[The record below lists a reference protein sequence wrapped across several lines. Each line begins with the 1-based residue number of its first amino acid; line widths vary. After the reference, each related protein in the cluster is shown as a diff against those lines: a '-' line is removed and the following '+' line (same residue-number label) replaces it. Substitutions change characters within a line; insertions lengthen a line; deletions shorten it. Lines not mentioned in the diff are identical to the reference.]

1 LSLLDSFTA
10 RAVRPLLPRVLR
22 DLNSGCLNVRFPD
35 GSRTILGEPDSGPEA
50 EVRILDERFFRHV
63 LVHGEIGFAEAYMDR
78 LWDTDDL
85 VTVLQLALE
94 NRDKVDRRAA
104 WLAGVSGLLDRR
116 RHVLAKPNTVQG
128 ARDNIAF
135 HYDLSNDFYKL
146 WLDETLCYSCA
157 VFESP
162 ADTLEEAQR
171 NKYRILCEKA
181 GLRRD
186 DTLLEIG
193 GGWGGFAIYAAR
205 THGCPVTMV
214 NISTEQVQLARE
226 RVKES
231 GLAALVDVRLCD
243 YRDIEGQFDK
253 VIVMGMIEQVGAE
266 FYEGFF
272 RVCDS
277 ALKPGGR
284 FVLQTITVPDSS
296 FEALRDGVNFFQK
309 YIFPGGMLPSV
320 EALRESSSGTALVV
334 RDVEEIGHHYVRTMH
349 EWRDRFRARLPEIR
363 ALGFDDTFI
372 RMWDYYLAASEAL
385 FITKECGDVQVIF
398 DKPQQP

>member
-1 LSLLDSFTA
+1 MPGSEPSAAIKIGDS
-10 RAVRPLLPRVLR
+10 
-22 DLNSGCLNVRFPD
+22 
-35 GSRTILGEPDSGPEA
+35 
-50 EVRILDERFFRHV
+50 RFFGHV
-63 LVHGEIGFAEAYMDR
+63 LAHGEIGLGEAYVEGHWDTGDLATALQVALLNRRHAPRQLAWLSKLSWLRDR
-78 LWDTDDL
+78 LGHKQNSNT
-85 VTVLQLALE
+85 LE
-94 NRDKVDRRAA
+94 GSRSN
-104 WLAGVSGLLDRR
+104 VS
-116 RHVLAKPNTVQG
+116 H
-128 ARDNIAF
+128 